1 MIPDYLTFIRRQDR
15 SLLPYL
21 YFICTVLVVFYVKN
35 RGYTLT
41 LEDSWPISAIFSL
54 TMFSFVYELK
64 GYWAYKYSVK
74 NIDFSWFKEKTSS
87 PYEAV
92 LWHPP
97 VATGCC
103 LLICYLAVKGCLLFL
118 STFSAISCITIF
130 VPIIVYLMF
139 WFARNCY
146 VKQLQQASAHTF
158 KYPNLHY
165 YACLNVTITF
175 LTSFVVVSPLVAD
188 DDFSL
193 SDGFFSP
200 RLMVAMLILCSL
212 ILMVNLIFSYP
223 SRRYTFLGR
232 LLQKEFDVNLV
243 NAIPFPGLYSKPL
256 WVRLVIFFVAEILW
270 ILVVSLVLKL
280 LGWDIYFYAYSILCM
295 VPVVGF
301 FYLHVYWRWHG
312 DYMTACDMY
321 LRCGENNKINS

>member
-41 LEDSWPISAIFSL
+41 LEDSWPISVIFSL

-74 NIDFSWFKEKTSS
+74 NIDFSWFNGKTSS
-87 PYEAV
+87 QFETL
-92 LWHPP
+92 LWHPL
-97 VATGCC
+97 VATGFCF
-103 LLICYLAVKGCLLFL
+103 LVCYLVVVVCLLFL
-118 STFSAISCITIF
+118 PLIVAMACIAIF
-130 VPIIVYLMF
+130 VPAIIYLMC

-146 VKQLQQASAHTF
+146 VKQLQQATMHTS

-165 YACLNVTITF
+165 YACLNATITF

-193 SDGFFSP
+193 SDGFFAP
-200 RLMVAMLILCSL
+200 HLMVAMLILCTL
-212 ILMVNLIFSYP
+212 ILLVNLIFAQP

-232 LLQKEFDVNLV
+232 LFQKEFDVNLA
-243 NAIPFPGLYSKPL
+243 NTIPFPVLYSKPL
-256 WVRLVIFFVAEILW
+256 WLRLMIFFMLELFW
-270 ILVVSLVLKL
+270 IAAISLLLRL
-280 LGWDIYFYAYSILCM
+280 LGWQIYFYAYFILCLI
-295 VPVVGF
+295 PVVGF

-321 LRCGENNKINS
+321 LRCGENNKN